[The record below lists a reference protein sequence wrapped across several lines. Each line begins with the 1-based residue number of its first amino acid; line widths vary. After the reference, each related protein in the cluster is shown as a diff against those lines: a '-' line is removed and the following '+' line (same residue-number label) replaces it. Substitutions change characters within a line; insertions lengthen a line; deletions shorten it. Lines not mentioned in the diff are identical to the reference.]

1 MLGSEHLR
9 LPITN
14 FVKRSLL
21 FIINQ
26 FFLVL
31 QPTQAVNYLGA
42 FYLTHLLLQKLQK
55 TSSSRILNLTSLV
68 EPTGSVT
75 WDDLG

>member
-1 MLGSEHLR
+1 MLGSECADIANY
-9 LPITN
+9 PFCQAITAVYHQS
-14 FVKRSLL
+14 FL
-21 FIINQ
+21 
-26 FFLVL
+26 LVL

-42 FYLTHLLLQKLQK
+42 FYLTHLLLQNLQH